1 MAEFLMKTVSK
12 SMLSALDVEREKAG
26 QVLNQ
31 LSQTYRYQESG
42 GAPLLGIDGSC
53 IICHGSSD
61 ADSIRNALK
70 MAMKLQA
77 HQINAQIVE
86 QLAEA
91 AAVAASE

>member
-1 MAEFLMKTVSK
+1 M
-12 SMLSALDVEREKAG
+12 SALDAERDKAG
-26 QVLNQ
+26 EVLHQ
-31 LSQTYRYQESG
+31 LAQKYRYQESG

-61 ADSIRNALK
+61 AHSIRNALK
-70 MAMKLQA
+70 MAIELQA

-91 AAVAASE
+91 TAAVAE